1 MGTGRKRLKPTLQ
14 IAQTECGLCC
24 VRTILEAYGYQAT
37 LTELR
42 QVREPGRDG
51 LGLQQIKDLL
61 LHYKIDAKTYRIK
74 DVKALEVINFPVIAY
89 WKGSH
94 YICIESYS
102 NRAVVIMD
110 PSVGRMK
117 ISREEFLTN
126 FSGYIVGTSRGRDFE
141 ERRISGISRWRKK
154 YIWPSHMVDLYLK
167 VALSSLILVGIT
179 LAVPILTQ
187 YFIDY
192 GFGSSVS
199 FAKTLGALILG
210 IFIMVGV
217 TFFRT
222 QVSIKMVCRFSW
234 HLLSGA
240 ITRVLSLPAKYF
252 TVRAPGE
259 IVYRLNALNRI
270 QDVLGTKLV
279 QALLDLISGIAIL
292 LYVFWTSPLMG
303 LIILLFT
310 FATIIFLVATQPF
323 VTAVTDIE
331 LHEGSKSQSIEL
343 DAIVSINSVKLG
355 GYVESYIKDW
365 EVNYK
370 KMLHALSRRMQIQ
383 QGIIGSVLSG
393 IQVFSPLIILVI
405 SLYMAE
411 NNVITLGQ
419 SIAIQSVTSLVFSFA
434 NSVFSTLT
442 DSLVAVRYIELAE
455 DTFEYPTE
463 RTDGSY
469 FEISSGAVRLE
480 KLSFRYTPDSPAAIA
495 DISLN
500 IADGETVALVGL
512 SGSGK
517 TTLAKVVS
525 SLFEPT
531 SGQIY
536 FDGIAYSEWKLD
548 SLREAIGYIPQEAH
562 LHNRT
567 IMENLKLG
575 CKKSEEEIRSFCD
588 KLPFLDFIKSFPMGY
603 HTMTS
608 EMGASL
614 SGGQRQ
620 RIHVAKIL
628 LQDPKLLILDEATS
642 SLDNISQSQVYEEL
656 SKLKCTKV
664 VIAHRLGTVLNADRI
679 VVLENG
685 HIVQSGVHEELVA
698 VEGPYARLFEAELK
712 RSDNYVC
719 DCAKIS

>member
-1 MGTGRKRLKPTLQ
+1 MFSVDLGYIAMSAGKRRLKPTLQ

-24 VRTILEAYGYQAT
+24 VRTILEAYDYQVT

-61 LHYKIDAKTYRIK
+61 LHYNIDAKTYRIK
-74 DVKALEVINFPVIAY
+74 DVKAFEIIDFPVIAY
-89 WKGSH
+89 WKSSH
-94 YICIESYS
+94 YICVESYNS
-102 NRAVVIMD
+102 QEVVIMD
-110 PSVGRMK
+110 PSIGRMK
-117 ISREEFLTN
+117 ISHEDFMTG
-126 FSGYIVGTSRGRDFE
+126 FSGYIVGTSPGKDFE
-141 ERRISGISRWRKK
+141 KRRIKGLSRWTKK
-154 YIWPSHMVDLYLK
+154 YIWPSHMADLYVK
-167 VALSSLILVGIT
+167 VAFASLFLVGIT
-179 LAVPILTQ
+179 LAVPVLTQ
-187 YFIDY
+187 NFIDH

-199 FAKTLGALILG
+199 FVKILVGLILS
-210 IFIMVGV
+210 IFVMVGV

-240 ITRVLSLPAKYF
+240 FNRVVSLPAKYF

-259 IVYRLNALNRI
+259 IVYRLNALTRI

-279 QALLDLISGIAIL
+279 QAVLDLISGVSL
-292 LYVFWTSPLMG
+292 LIYVFWTSPLMG

-310 FATIIFLVATQPF
+310 FATVIFLVVAQPF
-323 VTAVTDIE
+323 VTAATDIE

-343 DAIVSINSVKLG
+343 DAVVSINSVKLG

-365 EVNYK
+365 ETNYK
-370 KMLHALSRRMQIQ
+370 RMLNALSRRMRIQ
-383 QGIIGSVLSG
+383 QGIIGSILSG
-393 IQVFSPLIILVI
+393 VQVFFPLIILVI

-411 NNVITLGQ
+411 NNVISLGQ

-455 DTFEYPTE
+455 DTFEYPVE
-463 RTDGSY
+463 RTDGTS

-480 KLSFRYTPDSPAAIA
+480 NLSFRYTPDSPPAIE
-495 DISLN
+495 DISLD
-500 IADGETVALVGL
+500 IADGETVAFVGL

-517 TTLAKVVS
+517 TTLAKVIS

-531 SGQIY
+531 DGHIY
-536 FDGIAYSEWKLD
+536 FDGIEYSKWKLE
-548 SLREAIGYIPQEAH
+548 SLREAIGYIPQEVH

-575 CKKSEEEIRSFCD
+575 CKKSEEEIRSICD
-588 KLPFLDFIKSFPMGY
+588 NLPFLEFIKSFPMGY
-603 HTMTS
+603 NTMTS

-628 LQDPKLLILDEATS
+628 LQNPRLLILDEATS
-642 SLDNISQSQVYEEL
+642 SLDNISQAQVYEEL

-679 VVLENG
+679 VVLQDG
-685 HIVQSGVHEELVA
+685 HIEQSGVHEELVA
-698 VEGPYARLFEAELK
+698 VDGPYAKLFEAELK
-712 RSDNYVC
+712 RS
-719 DCAKIS
+719 